1 MANFLKRIFEN
12 DKAEIKSLEKQADK
26 IIALADTVAA
36 LSDEELREKT
46 FEFQE
51 RYQKGETLD
60 QLLTEAFAVVR
71 EAAQRV
77 LGLYPYK
84 VQLMGGITLHKGN
97 IAEMKTGEGKTL
109 TATLPVYLNALSGE
123 GVHVVT
129 VNEYLASR
137 DAVEMGE
144 LYRFLGLTVG
154 LNVAG
159 KSSEEKREAYNADI
173 TYSTNNEL
181 GFDYL
186 RDNMVVYRNQMVQRP
201 LNFAVV
207 DEVDSI
213 LVDEARTPLIIS
225 GQAEKSTALYNRTDF
240 FVKGL
245 KEEQDYTIDLTS
257 KSIALTDNG
266 IEKSEKTFHVDN
278 LYDVDN
284 TKLVHHIDQALRA
297 NYIMIR
303 DVDYVVT
310 DGKVQ
315 IVDQFTGRIMEGRR
329 YSDGLHQA
337 IEAKENVEIQ
347 NESRTMATITFQN
360 YFRMYKK
367 LSGMTGTAKTEEE
380 EFREIYNMEV
390 IQIPTNKPVIR
401 EDHPDLLYPN
411 LKSKYKAVAA
421 DIKERH
427 EKGQPVLVGT
437 VAIETSELLSR
448 LLTEQ
453 GVPHAVLNAK
463 NHFKEA
469 EIVINAGQRGAV
481 TIATNM
487 AGRGTDI
494 KLGPGVRELGGLAVI
509 GTERHESRR
518 IDNQLRG
525 RSGRQ
530 GDPGVSQ
537 FYLSLE
543 DDLMKRFGSERIQQV
558 WSRLNMDGEGEDM
571 AIQSKMLSR
580 QVESAQKR
588 VEGNNYDTRKSVLE
602 YDEVM
607 REQRE
612 IIYGQRLDIITET
625 KDLRSVTI
633 NMIERTINRMVDT
646 HTQGD
651 KENWNIKA
659 IHDFAGNVLVHP
671 DSISEDELKDKTS
684 TEIKAHLIQLSKAVY
699 EAKEK
704 QLRPEQL
711 LEFQKV
717 VILRVVDQKWTE
729 HISNMDELRQ
739 GIGLRS
745 YAQNNP
751 LTEYQ
756 TEGYNRF
763 QEMIA
768 SMDYDVTRIV
778 MKSEIRQNL
787 KRESVGGQSD
797 IRAVR
802 EGEAGAVDKAEQ
814 IKRAQMAA
822 MQMRQMMMAKQMEAL
837 RAQKEK
843 MDAVKEAQEVSAPE
857 TEETTEIS
865 ATDNV
870 AGKVGRND
878 PCPCGSGK
886 KFKNC
891 HGKDL

>member
-1 MANFLKRIFEN
+1 MANFMKRLFEN
-12 DKAEIKSLEKQADK
+12 DKAELKNLEKTADK
-26 IIALADTVAA
+26 IIALASQMEA
-36 LSDEELREKT
+36 LSDDELTAKT
-46 FEFQE
+46 AEFKE
-51 RYQKGETLD
+51 RYQKGATLD
-60 QLLTEAFAVVR
+60 DLLVEAFAVVR
-71 EAAQRV
+71 EAAKRV

-97 IAEMKTGEGKTL
+97 ISEMKTGEGKTL
-109 TATLPVYLNALSGE
+109 TATMPVYLNAISGE

-129 VNEYLASR
+129 VNEYLESR

-159 KSSEEKREAYNADI
+159 KSSEEKREAYNCDI

-213 LVDEARTPLIIS
+213 LIDEARTPLIIS
-225 GQAEKSTALYNRTDF
+225 GQAEKSTALYNRADF

-245 KEEQDYTIDLTS
+245 KEDEDYTIDLTS
-257 KSIALTDNG
+257 KSIALTDEG
-266 IEKSEKTFHVDN
+266 IEKAEKTFHANN
-278 LYDVDN
+278 LYDVTN
-284 TKLVHHIDQALRA
+284 TRLVHHLDQALRA
-297 NYIMIR
+297 NYIMIH
-303 DVDYVVT
+303 DVDYVVNE
-310 DGKVQ
+310 GKVQ

-390 IQIPTNKPVIR
+390 VAMPTNKPIIR
-401 EDHPDLLYPN
+401 IDNADLLYPS
-411 LKSKYKAVAA
+411 LKSKFNAVTA
-421 DIKERH
+421 DIKQRY
-427 EKGQPVLVGT
+427 EKGQPILVGT
-437 VAIETSELLSR
+437 VAIETSELLSS
-448 LLTEQ
+448 LLTKE
-453 GVPHAVLNAK
+453 GIPHQVLNAK
-463 NHFKEA
+463 NHFREA
-469 EIVINAGQRGAV
+469 EIVMNAGQRGAV

-494 KLGPGVRELGGLAVI
+494 KLGPGVKEAGGLAVI

-530 GDPGVSQ
+530 GDPGETQ

-543 DDLMKRFGSERIQQV
+543 DDLMRRFGSERIQQV
-558 WSRLNMDGEGEDM
+558 WSKLNVEEEDDL

-588 VEGNNYDTRKSVLE
+588 VEGNNYDTRKNVLE

-612 IIYGQRLDIITET
+612 IMYGQRLEVIMETES
-625 KDLRSVTI
+625 LNEVTT
-633 NMIERTINRMVDT
+633 NMITRTIERLVDN
-646 HTQGD
+646 HTSGE
-651 KENWNIKA
+651 KENWDLKA
-659 IHDFAGNVLVHP
+659 IRDFAANVLVHP
-671 DSISEDELKDKTS
+671 DTISISDLENKTAA
-684 TEIKAHLIQLSKAVY
+684 EIKDDLTSRAKAVY
-699 EAKEK
+699 QEKDKE
-704 QLRPEQL
+704 LSSEQM

-717 VILRVVDQKWTE
+717 VILRVVDNKWTE
-729 HISNMDELRQ
+729 HISNMEELRQ

-768 SMDYDVTRIV
+768 SVDYDVTRII
-778 MKSEIRQNL
+778 MKSEVRQNL
-787 KRESVGGQSD
+787 QRESVGAGST
-797 IRAVR
+797 IRPTR
-802 EGEAGAVDKAEQ
+802 EGEAGSADRIEQ
-814 IKRAQMAA
+814 VKRAQLAA
-822 MQMRQMMMAKQMEAL
+822 MQMRQMLVAQQKAMAAKKQQEA
-837 RAQKEK
+837 ANQ
-843 MDAVKEAQEVSAPE
+843 AE
-857 TEETTEIS
+857 TETEQ
-865 ATDNV
+865 ATPPTAVTSD
-870 AGKVGRND
+870 KVGRND
-878 PCPCGSGK
+878 LCPCGSGK

>member
-1 MANFLKRIFEN
+1 MANFLKRLFEN
-12 DKAEIKSLEKQADK
+12 DKAELKSLEKTADK
-26 IIALADTVAA
+26 IIALASQMEA
-36 LSDEELREKT
+36 LSDDELTAKT
-46 FEFQE
+46 AEFKE
-51 RYQKGETLD
+51 RYQKGATLD
-60 QLLTEAFAVVR
+60 DLLVEAFAVVR
-71 EAAQRV
+71 EAAKRV

-97 IAEMKTGEGKTL
+97 ISEMKTGEGKTL
-109 TATLPVYLNALSGE
+109 TATMPVYLNAISGE

-159 KSSEEKREAYNADI
+159 KSSEEKREAYNCDI

-213 LVDEARTPLIIS
+213 LIDEARTPLIIS
-225 GQAEKSTALYNRTDF
+225 GQAEKSTALYNRADF

-245 KEEQDYTIDLTS
+245 KEDEDYTIDLTS
-257 KSIALTDNG
+257 KSIALTDEG
-266 IEKSEKTFHVDN
+266 IEKAEKTFHANN
-278 LYDVDN
+278 LYDVTN
-284 TKLVHHIDQALRA
+284 TRLVHHLDQALRA
-297 NYIMIR
+297 NYIMIL
-303 DVDYVVT
+303 DVDYVVNE
-310 DGKVQ
+310 GKVQ

-390 IQIPTNKPVIR
+390 VAMPTNKPIIR
-401 EDHPDLLYPN
+401 IDNADLLYPS
-411 LKSKYKAVAA
+411 LKSKFNAVTA
-421 DIKERH
+421 DIKQRY

-437 VAIETSELLSR
+437 VAIETSELLSS
-448 LLTEQ
+448 LLTKE
-453 GVPHAVLNAK
+453 GIPHQVLNAK
-463 NHFKEA
+463 NHFREA
-469 EIVINAGQRGAV
+469 EIVMNAGQRGAV

-494 KLGPGVRELGGLAVI
+494 KLGPGVKEAGGLAVI

-530 GDPGVSQ
+530 GDPGETQ

-543 DDLMKRFGSERIQQV
+543 DDLMRRFGSERIQQV
-558 WSRLNMDGEGEDM
+558 WSKLNVEEEDDL

-588 VEGNNYDTRKSVLE
+588 VEGNNYDTRKNVLE

-612 IIYGQRLDIITET
+612 IMYGQRLEVIMETES
-625 KDLRSVTI
+625 LNEVTT
-633 NMIERTINRMVDT
+633 NMITRTIERLVDN
-646 HTQGD
+646 HTSGE
-651 KENWNIKA
+651 KENWDLKA
-659 IHDFAGNVLVHP
+659 IRDFAANVLVHP
-671 DSISEDELKDKTS
+671 DTISISDLENKTAA
-684 TEIKAHLIQLSKAVY
+684 EIKDDLTSRAKAVY
-699 EAKEK
+699 QEKDKE
-704 QLRPEQL
+704 LSSEQM

-717 VILRVVDQKWTE
+717 VILRVVDNKWTE
-729 HISNMDELRQ
+729 HISNMEELRQ

-768 SMDYDVTRIV
+768 SVDYDVTRII
-778 MKSEIRQNL
+778 MKSEVRQNL
-787 KRESVGGQSD
+787 QRESVGAGST
-797 IRAVR
+797 IRPTR
-802 EGEAGAVDKAEQ
+802 EGEAGSADRIEQ
-814 IKRAQMAA
+814 VKRAQLAA
-822 MQMRQMMMAKQMEAL
+822 MQMRQMLVAQQKAMAAKKQQEA
-837 RAQKEK
+837 ANQ
-843 MDAVKEAQEVSAPE
+843 AE
-857 TEETTEIS
+857 TETEQ
-865 ATDNV
+865 ATPPTAVTSD
-870 AGKVGRND
+870 KVGRND
-878 PCPCGSGK
+878 LCPCGSGK